1 MSGFLYDVL
10 WGLGK
15 EILGGGDEEPDRS
28 RTPYNMAQ
36 AAAEASSRITQEA
49 KVSPRAGRYFTPG
62 KTPDAG
68 FPIRKQLP
76 GIAALAYMDQDR
88 LGDLLLQ
95 ASLPVGTLRTP
106 KAGLPTGSQSTVG

>member
-1 MSGFLYDVL
+1 MGFLYDVL

-15 EILGGGDEEPDRS
+15 ELLGGGDEEPDRS
-28 RTPYNMAQ
+28 PTPYDMARH
-36 AAAEASSRITQEA
+36 AAQDARQIVSGA

-68 FPIRKQLP
+68 FRIRKQLP

>member
-1 MSGFLYDVL
+1 MGFLYEVL

-28 RTPYNMAQ
+28 RTSYDRARD
-36 AAAEASSRITQEA
+36 AAADAQRIVSGA

-76 GIAALAYMDQDR
+76 GIATLAYMDWDR

-106 KAGLPTGSQSTVG
+106 KAGMPTGSQSMVG